1 MGSDEC
7 RGIERDVCSNN
18 WPPGYTGRAENLSVF
33 SPANLAFRTPVGDES
48 LLSFDFEVFYAAV
61 TAAKSTFSPS
71 TISHLLCVGDT
82 FQRV

>member
-18 WPPGYTGRAENLSVF
+18 WPPGYTERADNLSVF

-48 LLSFDFEVFYAAV
+48 LLSFD
-61 TAAKSTFSPS
+61 
-71 TISHLLCVGDT
+71 
-82 FQRV
+82 